1 VVLIAI
7 RTYRLIVQPEAMA
20 RSQQDIKPVE

>member
-7 RTYRLIVQPEAMA
+7 RTFRLIVQPEAIKETA
-20 RSQQDIKPVE
+20 IKPVE